1 MVSLM
6 LAGGLY
12 LAAHKIEERLID
24 DTLTSELHDFVSRRQ
39 RNPASTPPAT
49 AAVKG
54 YIRTLGEP
62 PVGIPSKVAEL
73 QPGRYE
79 LYLGGTLYRV
89 AVTDRDGARY
99 YLLYDQTQFS
109 HVEESFVVALALAV
123 LIMIVVSAIGGL
135 WLAARVISPVTELAL
150 RVRHLPPDGGT
161 DALAEHFSED
171 EVGELARVF
180 DRYLER
186 IQAFIERERS
196 FTEDVSHEL
205 RTPLTV
211 INGATEVLLRDVSLV
226 GRARQ
231 RVQRVARAGRGMSDL
246 TEALLVLAREK
257 TDSARPASECSV
269 EEVLNDTVESHR
281 YLLAGKPVEVTFDI
295 RARPTLM
302 VDRAVL
308 GIVLGNL
315 IRNACTY
322 TESGEIHIELDADR
336 VTVRDT
342 GIGIPGGELGQVFE
356 RHYRGST
363 SKGSGIGLSLVKRI
377 CERYGWSITIQ
388 SEEGKGATAQL
399 ILGATKSGR
408 QASVPSPSDTVSA
421 AQS

>member
-1 MVSLM
+1 
-6 LAGGLY
+6 
-12 LAAHKIEERLID
+12 
-24 DTLTSELHDFVSRRQ
+24 
-39 RNPASTPPAT
+39 
-49 AAVKG
+49 
-54 YIRTLGEP
+54 
-62 PVGIPSKVAEL
+62 
-73 QPGRYE
+73 
-79 LYLGGTLYRV
+79 
-89 AVTDRDGARY
+89 
-99 YLLYDQTQFS
+99 
-109 HVEESFVVALALAV
+109 V

-135 WLAARVISPVTELAL
+135 WLAARVISPVTELAR
-150 RVRHLPPDGGT
+150 RVRDLPPDGGA
-161 DALAEHFSED
+161 DALAEDFSED

-269 EEVLNDTVESHR
+269 EEVLSDTVESHR
-281 YLLAGKPVEVTFDI
+281 YLLVGKPVEVTLDV

-322 TESGEIHIELDADR
+322 TEAGEIRIELDADR
-336 VTVRDT
+336 VTVRDS
-342 GIGIPGGELGQVFE
+342 GIGIPGTELDQVFE

-377 CERYGWSITIQ
+377 CERYGWTISIQ

-399 ILGATKSGR
+399 ILGGQLAR
-408 QASVPSPSDTVSA
+408 QVDLSSPSDTVSA

>member
-1 MVSLM
+1 M

-24 DTLTSELHDFVSRRQ
+24 DTLTSELHDFVNRRQ

-54 YIRTLGEP
+54 YIRTLDKP
-62 PVGIPSKVAEL
+62 AVGIPSRVAALE
-73 QPGRYE
+73 PGRYE
-79 LYLGGTLYRV
+79 LYLGDILYRV

-109 HVEESFVVALALAV
+109 HVEESFVVALALSV
-123 LIMIVVSAIGGL
+123 LIMIIVSAIGGL
-135 WLAARVISPVTELAL
+135 WLAARVISPVTELAR
-150 RVRHLPPDGGT
+150 RVRGLPSDGGA
-161 DALAEHFSED
+161 DALAGDFSAD

-180 DRYLER
+180 DHYLER
-186 IQAFIERERS
+186 IQAFVERERS

-211 INGATEVLLRDVSLV
+211 INGATEVLLSDASLE

-231 RVQRVARAGRGMSDL
+231 RVQRVARAGRGMSEL

-257 TDSARPASECSV
+257 FDSARPAGECSV
-269 EEVLNDTVESHR
+269 EEVLSDTVESHR
-281 YLLAGKPVEVTFDI
+281 YLLAGKSVEVTVAI
-295 RARPTLM
+295 QARPTLS
-302 VDRAVL
+302 VDRSVL

-322 TESGEIHIELDADR
+322 TESGEIHVELDTDR

-342 GIGIPGGELGQVFE
+342 GIGIPGADLDQVFK
-356 RHYRGST
+356 RHYRGT
-363 SKGSGIGLSLVKRI
+363 ASKGVGIGLSLVKRI
-377 CERYGWSITIQ
+377 CTRYGWSIQIE

-399 ILGATKSGR
+399 IFGGRHMR
-408 QASVPSPSDTVSA
+408 QAASEAHDEVSA
-421 AQS
+421 AQT